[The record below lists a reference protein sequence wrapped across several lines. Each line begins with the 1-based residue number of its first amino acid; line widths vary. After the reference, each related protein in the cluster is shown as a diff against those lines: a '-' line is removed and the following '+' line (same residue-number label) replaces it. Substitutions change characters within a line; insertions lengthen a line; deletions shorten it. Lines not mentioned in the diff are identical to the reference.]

1 MNQDRWRLPEGIDEL
16 LPDAA
21 LALELLR
28 RRVVDLYLGWGY
40 ELVAP
45 PFIEYL
51 ESLLVGT
58 GHEFDLQTFKL
69 TDQLTGRTMGVRA
82 DMTPQVARIDAHRL
96 RRDTPSRLC
105 YMGTVLRTLPD
116 GFAGGRSPLQL
127 GAELYGHSGAESD
140 AEVAAL
146 MVETLALAGIESPFV
161 DLGHVGI
168 FSALAAQAGLSA
180 TEEAT
185 LFEMLQRKSRPEI
198 ELFLRELELDAELRR
213 MLALLAELN
222 GDREVLERARVELAA
237 AGEAVHAALAYLAR
251 VADLLLARGVS
262 AELHF
267 DLAELRGYHYHTGVV
282 FAAYVPDCGQEIA
295 RGGRYDDIGRA
306 FGRAR
311 PATGFSTDLKM
322 LSSLREAR
330 ADPAAAPPRG
340 VFVPAD
346 AAPSGLWDEIAR
358 LRAAGERV
366 ICELPGQ
373 RGDARASGCDRRLVY
388 RDKHW
393 TLADV

>member
-116 GFAGGRSPLQL
+116 GFAAGRSPLQL
-127 GAELYGHSGAESD
+127 GAELYGHAGAESD

-146 MVETLALAGIESPFV
+146 MVETLALGGIETPFV

-168 FSALAAQAGLSA
+168 FRALAALAGLSA
-180 TEEAT
+180 VEEAT

-198 ELFLRELELDAELRR
+198 ELFLAELELDAEPRR

-222 GDREVLERARVELAA
+222 GGREVLERARVELAA
-237 AGEAVHAALAYLAR
+237 AGEAVYTALAYLAR
-251 VADLLLARGVS
+251 VADLLVARGVT

-282 FAAYVPDCGQEIA
+282 FAAYIPGRGQEVA

-322 LSSLREAR
+322 LNSLSEAR
-330 ADPAAAPPRG
+330 AASPAAPNG

-346 AAPSGLWDEIAR
+346 AAPDGLWDEIAR
-358 LRAAGERV
+358 LRGAGERV

-373 RGDARASGCDRRLVY
+373 RGDAAASGCDRRLVY
-388 RDKHW
+388 RNNHW
-393 TLADV
+393 ILADV

>member
-127 GAELYGHSGAESD
+127 GAELYGHSGAES
-140 AEVAAL
+140 EAL
-146 MVETLALAGIESPFV
+146 KVTP
-161 DLGHVGI
+161 
-168 FSALAAQAGLSA
+168 
-180 TEEAT
+180 
-185 LFEMLQRKSRPEI
+185 KW
-198 ELFLRELELDAELRR
+198 
-213 MLALLAELN
+213 
-222 GDREVLERARVELAA
+222 
-237 AGEAVHAALAYLAR
+237 
-251 VADLLLARGVS
+251 
-262 AELHF
+262 
-267 DLAELRGYHYHTGVV
+267 
-282 FAAYVPDCGQEIA
+282 
-295 RGGRYDDIGRA
+295 
-306 FGRAR
+306 
-311 PATGFSTDLKM
+311 
-322 LSSLREAR
+322 
-330 ADPAAAPPRG
+330 PR
-340 VFVPAD
+340 
-346 AAPSGLWDEIAR
+346 
-358 LRAAGERV
+358 
-366 ICELPGQ
+366 
-373 RGDARASGCDRRLVY
+373 
-388 RDKHW
+388 
-393 TLADV
+393 